1 MLSTTF
7 TELEGHCELA
17 GYVTDT
23 SVVAATEGVKRM
35 AEIFLGSA
43 AAENLGAFPR
53 IANYLVGEGSSQ
65 ETKVGYLRQLAIA
78 FSLLLAAVNSAYLRR
93 PAAEAK
99 VSSLPSRARL
109 PFLPL
114 HPLGSSYDL
123 NLSGG
128 VDAGVRRDAPGGV
141 PGRGGAGR

>member
-78 FSLLLAAVNSAYLRR
+78 FSLLCSSPPSTAHTCAVPPRKQRFLLCPR
-93 PAAEAK
+93 
-99 VSSLPSRARL
+99 VRAFRF
-109 PFLPL
+109 FLCI
-114 HPLGSSYDL
+114 
-123 NLSGG
+123 
-128 VDAGVRRDAPGGV
+128 R
-141 PGRGGAGR
+141 